1 MLFSRPAPTG
11 VLRRIGSSKRAR
23 CSAFFLAAGIGIGAW
38 ASSLPLVS
46 TRLAI
51 SKGEL
56 GFLLLGF
63 ALGAIVLMVTIGRFI
78 DRLQSDKLS
87 LAGCVVFGACILLV
101 PLAPGVLT
109 AALLILAAGAGF
121 GTLDVS
127 MNTEASHLE
136 RTSKRHLMSS
146 FHGVFSVGALLGAL
160 LVGQLVSI
168 GGGLN
173 LCLGIAGSTVV
184 LVAFGSRLI
193 ARKRSFEHRISST
206 QSNAMRKIQLSP
218 EQLVLVIMFG
228 AIAFLSMLA
237 EGGVMDWTAIFL
249 VTEHGASESV
259 GAYAFATFSATMALG
274 RFAGDWATRRIGHV
288 NVIRIGGVICAV
300 SVSVIVVSSSI
311 SVTMFALGLCGIGV
325 ANLVPAVF
333 AAAGHLGGDSAG
345 RAMSIATTMGYSGL
359 LLGPA
364 LLGFVAQHSSLATSF
379 GVIMGGFVLVA
390 IVGFAVAKRMA
401 LHGLKLRHET

>member
-1 MLFSRPAPTG
+1 MLLIQPARTG

-23 CSAFFLAAGIGIGAW
+23 CCAFFLAAGIGIGAW
-38 ASSLPLVS
+38 ASSLPLVT

-51 SKGEL
+51 NKGEL

-63 ALGAIVLMVTIGRFI
+63 ALGAIVLMVTIGQFI

-87 LAGCVVFGACILLV
+87 LAGCVVFGACILSI
-101 PLAPGVLT
+101 PLAPSVLA

-173 LCLGIAGSTVV
+173 LCLGIAGSIVV

-193 ARKRSFEHRISST
+193 ARKRPLEQGIGRT
-206 QSNAMRKIQLSP
+206 QSSAIKAIKLGP

-274 RFAGDWATRRIGHV
+274 RFAGDLATRRIGHV
-288 NVIRIGGVICAV
+288 NVIRIGGVVCAV
-300 SVSVIVVSSSI
+300 SVLVVVVSSSI
-311 SVTMFALGLCGIGV
+311 SVTLFALGFCGIGV

-364 LLGFVAQHSSLATSF
+364 LLGFVAEHSSLTTSF
-379 GVIMGGFVLVA
+379 GVITAGFVLVA
-390 IVGFAVAKRMA
+390 VVGFAVGKRMA
-401 LHGLKLRHET
+401 LHGLKLRHEP